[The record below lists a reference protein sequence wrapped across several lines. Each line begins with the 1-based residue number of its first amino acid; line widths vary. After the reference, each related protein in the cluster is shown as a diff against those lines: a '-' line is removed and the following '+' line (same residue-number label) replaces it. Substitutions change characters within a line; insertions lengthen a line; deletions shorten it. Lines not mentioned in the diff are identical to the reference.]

1 MATFIFEGAIAVGKS
16 SLIKNVET
24 ILKSEF
30 DLEAD
35 IYLEPVNQWTRTRG
49 GNILSSLGDSM
60 KKYGFIT
67 QAMVMSSLKLQRREI
82 SENRKSLNLLERSIW
97 SSKHVFQKTLDE
109 LGMLSKLEA
118 DVLENLYLSL
128 LEKYDKPTAIIYLK
142 TPADVAWDRCKIR
155 NYASDR
161 TIKRNYFDKIIE
173 NYENYINKERDSG
186 TDILTLNTDQ
196 SQKSLA
202 RQAAKYIKSKF
213 MEYKFNELN
222 LCSCGNCQECEWSLV
237 HEWLE

>member
-1 MATFIFEGAIAVGKS
+1 MATFIFEGGIAVGKS
-16 SLIKNVET
+16 SLIKKVET

-67 QAMVMSSLKLQRREI
+67 QAMVMSTLKLQRREI
-82 SENRKSLNLLERSIW
+82 SEKRLSLNLLERSIW
-97 SSKHVFQKTLDE
+97 SSKHVFQKTLQE
-109 LGMLSKLEA
+109 LGMLSKLEV

-142 TPADVAWDRCKIR
+142 TPADVAWDRCQIR

-161 TIKRNYFDKIIE
+161 KIKRNYFDKIIE
-173 NYENYINKERDSG
+173 NYEDYINKERDSDI
-186 TDILTLNTDQ
+186 DILTLDTNQ
-196 SQKSLA
+196 SQNSLA
-202 RQAAKYIKSKF
+202 KQTAKYIKSKF
-213 MEYKFNELN
+213 VNYRFNETFN
-222 LCSCGNCQECEWSLV
+222 DDCLV
-237 HEWLE
+237 P